1 MLTVV
6 VDTRRGACQLI
17 DASGD
22 GVLSAAELTAAVA
35 SDAAVKDF
43 VGTQPELAGW
53 LKPSKLK
60 LVLGEWTRTRAVC
73 VFVVLCVYRA
83 ATGFSGR
90 PVERMGRW

>member
-6 VDTRRGACQLI
+6 VDAPGACQLI

-60 LVLGEWTRTRAVC
+60 LVLGE
-73 VFVVLCVYRA
+73 
-83 ATGFSGR
+83 
-90 PVERMGRW
+90 